1 MMSDIEIGNENNLRV
16 VRTIRE
22 KNYQKYSLS
31 AEDRNKNYLVTQTIK
46 PNQDFFSS
54 MLLIQNYRTGEI
66 KHATSRRMF
75 VQYGEE
81 INYPEDE
88 WEQLLAYEIY
98 QGSKNDLYTWA
109 MYLVPKDAEEGERF
123 YIEDVIDDIVVQRF
137 WDSIIRAKDGV
148 GIWNGRNL
156 EIDENY
162 YKDTYV
168 IG

>member
-1 MMSDIEIGNENNLRV
+1 MSDIEIGNENNLRV

-54 MLLIQNYRTGEI
+54 MLLLQNYRTGEI

>member
-1 MMSDIEIGNENNLRV
+1 MSNIEIGNKDNLRV

-22 KNYQKYSLS
+22 MNYQKYSLS

-54 MLLIQNYRTGEI
+54 MLLLQNNRTGEI

-81 INYPEDE
+81 INYPENE
-88 WEQLLAYEIY
+88 WKQLLAYEVY

-109 MYLVPKDAEEGERF
+109 MYLVPKDAIEGERF
-123 YIEDVIDDIVVQRF
+123 YVEDVIDDIVVQRF

-148 GIWNGRNL
+148 GIWNGINL
-156 EIDENY
+156 KIDENC

>member
-1 MMSDIEIGNENNLRV
+1 MSNIEIGNKDNLRV

-22 KNYQKYSLS
+22 KNYHKYSLS

-46 PNQDFFSS
+46 PNQNFFSS
-54 MLLIQNYRTGEI
+54 ILLLQNYRTGEI

-81 INYPEDE
+81 INYPEDK
-88 WEQLLAYEIY
+88 WEKLLAYEIY

-109 MYLVPKDAEEGERF
+109 MYLVPKDAREGERF

-148 GIWNGRNL
+148 GIWNGRKL
-156 EIDENY
+156 KIDKNC

>member
-1 MMSDIEIGNENNLRV
+1 MSNIEIGNKDNLRV

-54 MLLIQNYRTGEI
+54 MLLLQNNRSGEI

-81 INYPEDE
+81 INYPENE
-88 WEQLLAYEIY
+88 WKQLLAYEVY

-109 MYLVPKDAEEGERF
+109 MYLVPKDAIEGEKF
-123 YIEDVIDDIVVQRF
+123 YVEDVIDDIVVQRF

>member
-1 MMSDIEIGNENNLRV
+1 MSNIEIGNKDNLRV

-54 MLLIQNYRTGEI
+54 MLLLQNNRSGEI

-81 INYPEDE
+81 INYPENE
-88 WEQLLAYEIY
+88 WKQLLAYEVY
-98 QGSKNDLYTWA
+98 QGSKNDFYTWA
-109 MYLVPKDAEEGERF
+109 MYLVPKDAIEGERF
-123 YIEDVIDDIVVQRF
+123 YVEDVIDDIVVQRF

-148 GIWNGRNL
+148 GIWNGINL
-156 EIDENY
+156 EIDENC

>member
-1 MMSDIEIGNENNLRV
+1 MSNIEIGNKDNLRV

-54 MLLIQNYRTGEI
+54 MLLLQNNRTGEI

-81 INYPEDE
+81 INYPENE
-88 WEQLLAYEIY
+88 WKQLLAYEVY

-109 MYLVPKDAEEGERF
+109 MYLVPKDAIEGERF
-123 YIEDVIDDIVVQRF
+123 YVEDVIDDIVVQRF

-148 GIWNGRNL
+148 GIWNGINL
-156 EIDENY
+156 EIDENC

>member
-54 MLLIQNYRTGEI
+54 MLLLQNYRTGEI
-66 KHATSRRMF
+66 KQATSRRMF

>member
-1 MMSDIEIGNENNLRV
+1 MSNIEIGNKDNLRV

-22 KNYQKYSLS
+22 KNYHKYSLS
-31 AEDRNKNYLVTQTIK
+31 AEDRNKNHLITQTIK

-54 MLLIQNYRTGEI
+54 MLLLQNYRTGEI
-66 KHATSRRMF
+66 KYATSRRMF

-81 INYPEDE
+81 IYYPENE
-88 WEQLLAYEIY
+88 WKQLLAYEIY

-109 MYLVPKDAEEGERF
+109 MYLVPKDAREGERF

-148 GIWNGRNL
+148 GIWNGRKL
-156 EIDENY
+156 KIDKNC

>member
-1 MMSDIEIGNENNLRV
+1 MSNIEIGNKDNLRV

-22 KNYQKYSLS
+22 KNYHKYSLS

-46 PNQDFFSS
+46 PNQNFFSS
-54 MLLIQNYRTGEI
+54 ILLLQNYRTGEI

-81 INYPEDE
+81 INYPEDK
-88 WEQLLAYEIY
+88 WEKLLAYEIY

-109 MYLVPKDAEEGERF
+109 MYLVPKDAREGERF

-156 EIDENY
+156 EIDKNY

>member
-1 MMSDIEIGNENNLRV
+1 MSDIEIGNENNLRV

-22 KNYQKYSLS
+22 KNYNKYSLS
-31 AEDRNKNYLVTQTIK
+31 AEDRNKNFLVTQTIK
-46 PNQDFFSS
+46 PNEDFFSK
-54 MLLIQNYRTGEI
+54 MLLLQNYKTGEI
-66 KHATSRRMF
+66 EYVTSRRMF

-88 WEQLLAYEIY
+88 WEKLLTYEIY

-109 MYLVPKDAEEGERF
+109 MYLVPKDAIEGEKF
-123 YIEDVIDDIVVQRF
+123 YVEDVIDDIVVQRF

-148 GIWNGRNL
+148 GIWNGINL
-156 EIDENY
+156 EIDENC

>member
-1 MMSDIEIGNENNLRV
+1 
-16 VRTIRE
+16 
-22 KNYQKYSLS
+22 
-31 AEDRNKNYLVTQTIK
+31 
-46 PNQDFFSS
+46 
-54 MLLIQNYRTGEI
+54 MLLLQNNRSGEI

-81 INYPEDE
+81 INYPENE
-88 WEQLLAYEIY
+88 WKQLLAYEVY
-98 QGSKNDLYTWA
+98 QGSKKDLYTWA
-109 MYLVPKDAEEGERF
+109 MYLVPKNAKEGERF
-123 YIEDVIDDIVVQRF
+123 YIEDVIDDILVQRF

-156 EIDENY
+156 EIDKNY

>member
-1 MMSDIEIGNENNLRV
+1 MSDIEIGNENNLRV

-22 KNYQKYSLS
+22 KNYNKYSLS
-31 AEDRNKNYLVTQTIK
+31 AEDRSKNYLVTQTIK
-46 PNQDFFSS
+46 PNENFFSS
-54 MLLIQNYRTGEI
+54 MLLLQNYRTGEI

-81 INYPEDE
+81 INYPEDK
-88 WEQLLAYEIY
+88 WEKLLAYEIY

-109 MYLVPKDAEEGERF
+109 MYLVPKDAREGERF

-148 GIWNGRNL
+148 GIWNGRKL
-156 EIDENY
+156 KIDKNC